1 VLAAPLGAVVVA
13 DPAEVDVVTD
23 EEVADVVAEFVASL
37 DLFA

>member
-13 DPAEVDVVTD
+13 DPGEAEVVT
-23 EEVADVVAEFVASL
+23 EVVADVVAVFVASL